1 MKKFLIVFLIIILVL
16 GLLIGGFVFALHP
29 PFPVVAPQ
37 ESEFCELKP
46 ALNAYIMERAALALD
61 DYTGEGEI
69 EISLEEAGLSQVLA
83 NALASRI
90 ENLPKALNYTGVFMD
105 IREEY
110 IQAGGGFKFLFFQV
124 GISARMQAEIRDGN
138 LELKVNS
145 AHLGRIPLPL
155 NFVLKTA
162 GKYTELPEEISS
174 LSVSVPLNDE
184 GESMGFNISGLKLQ
198 AEQLVFSVLAEENL
212 IPEIDAALLEDLEE
226 LKPQA
231 ESILADNPV
240 ALAILDELEALL
252 QEAKAQGKPVNPL
265 RISILGEKLYNALS
279 EDEIQQL
286 RNIVDDDT
294 MKFLEENMD
303 WF

>member
-1 MKKFLIVFLIIILVL
+1 MKKFLVVLLVIILVL
-16 GLLIGGFVFALHP
+16 GLLIGGFVFALRP
-29 PFPVVAPQ
+29 PFTVVAPK
-37 ESEFCELKP
+37 ESEFTELKP
-46 ALNAYIMERAALALD
+46 ALNAYLMDRAALALD
-61 DYTGEGEI
+61 SYSGEGEI
-69 EISLEEAGLSQVLA
+69 DVSLDEAGLSQVLA

-90 ENLPKALNYTGVFMD
+90 DNFPRRLKYTGVFMD
-105 IREEY
+105 IRQEY
-110 IQAGGGFKFLFFQV
+110 IQIGGSFKFLFFPV
-124 GISARMQAEIRDGN
+124 GVSARMQAEIRDGN

-162 GKYTELPEEISS
+162 EKYTELPEGISS
-174 LSVSVPLNDE
+174 LSVSVPINDE
-184 GESMGFNISGLKLQ
+184 GESLGFNVSGLKLQ
-198 AEQLVFSVLAEENL
+198 AEQLVFSIQAEDNL
-212 IPEIDAALLEDLEE
+212 IPEIDEAILEDLEE

-231 ESILADNPV
+231 QSILADNPV

-252 QEAKAQGKPVNPL
+252 EESRAKGKPVNPL
-265 RISILGEKLYNALS
+265 RLSILGEKLYNALS

-286 RNIVDDDT
+286 RNIVDDNT